1 MTGIIVLSIV
11 IARASGQS
19 SLGAVFRRHFSS
31 PWHGVLDARLR
42 GHDVNPCYGDAP
54 SLSLQVD
61 PGGEI
66 DPLRGV
72 GRDELAELLRR
83 IAAGGFV
90 SRGEHAPAPPR
101 GPGGAAKRSAQRRAL
116 T

>member
-19 SLGAVFRRHFSS
+19 SLGAVFRRHLSS
-31 PWHGVLDARLR
+31 PRHGVLDARLR
-42 GHDVNPCYGDAP
+42 GHDSSPCYSDAP

-66 DPLRGV
+66 DPFPGV

-83 IAAGGFV
+83 VASGAGG
-90 SRGEHAPAPPR
+90 SRCGAPAR
-101 GPGGAAKRSAQRRAL
+101 ARR
-116 T
+116 